1 MCKQTYLTGK
11 VLCDLLVGADSS
23 EASAFMIFQYVGVV
37 QWWATLLLG
46 SSLNLLSVRPLG
58 PQDTSVT
65 HLR

>member
-46 SSLNLLSVRPLG
+46 LLSTCCLYGHWGFKIRLSL
-58 PQDTSVT
+58 T
-65 HLR
+65 